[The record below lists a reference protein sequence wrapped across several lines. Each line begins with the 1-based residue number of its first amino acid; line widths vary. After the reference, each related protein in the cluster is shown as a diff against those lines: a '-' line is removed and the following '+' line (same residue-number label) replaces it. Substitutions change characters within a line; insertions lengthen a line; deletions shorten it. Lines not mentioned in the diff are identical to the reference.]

1 MSKHTWVALVS
12 FVPVLFFLFS
22 LIYPPSLPVSK
33 RYPVYHSSV
42 PQKNDQ
48 PPRPITIVLSIDG
61 FAAGF
66 LQRNITPNLSS
77 FASGSFSPE
86 YLKPSFPSATFP
98 NHVTLVTGLYPE
110 SHGIVGN
117 KFWDPSLQQDFVHRE
132 PSISNLEKW
141 WDVEPIWARAE
152 MQGIP
157 SAVLMWPGAEVRIK
171 GMLPT
176 FLQRFKEET
185 ISSKKYDILELLD
198 LPISQRPRLIMS
210 YIHHLDAM
218 GHMYGPNSNQVNDTL
233 REIDAMFGEFLAALD
248 RRGLKETV
256 NLIVLSDHGMTE
268 RKGLIQL
275 EDLVAR
281 ERLRS
286 VDGSSVLAGLW
297 PVQGENSTR
306 IYHDILSLVQRDY
319 ADKVAV
325 YLKHE
330 TMPPRFRFTRS
341 HRIAPIWIVPKP
353 GWAVLTKEEFDI
365 QQASLTGKEYHTRGF
380 HGYDNEEV
388 SMRTIFMARGPAFAR
403 ASRVKVA
410 PFRELSSIEMVNLR
424 ENVSDWC

>member
-1 MSKHTWVALVS
+1 MSKHGWAAQVS
-12 FVPVLFFLFS
+12 FIPFLMFLFS
-22 LIYPPSLPVSK
+22 FIYSLSLPVSK
-33 RYPVYHSSV
+33 SDPVYHSSLL
-42 PQKNDQ
+42 QNNDQ

-61 FAAGF
+61 FAAEF
-66 LQRNITPNLSS
+66 LQRNLTPNLSS

-117 KFWDPSLQQDFVHRE
+117 KFWDPSLRQHFIHRQ

-141 WDVEPIWARAE
+141 WDSEPIWARAE

-157 SAVLMWPGAEVRIK
+157 SAVLMWPGAEVRMK

-176 FLQRFKEET
+176 ILQRFKEET
-185 ISSKKYDILELLD
+185 ISSKRDYILELLD

-210 YIHHLDAM
+210 YIHHLDAI

-248 RRGLKETV
+248 QRGLKETL

-297 PVQGENSTR
+297 PEEGENSTTM
-306 IYHDILSLVQRDY
+306 YHNILSLVQRDY
-319 ADKVAV
+319 ADKLDV
-325 YLKHE
+325 YLKQE
-330 TMPPRFRFTRS
+330 TMPPRFHFTRS
-341 HRIAPIWIVPKP
+341 RRIAPIWIVPKP

-365 QQASLTGKEYHTRGF
+365 EQASLTGTEYRTRGF
-380 HGYDNEEV
+380 HGYDNEEA

-410 PFRELSSIEMVNLR
+410 PFRELSSVEM
-424 ENVSDWC
+424 